1 MLTINK
7 TYCISSDDRMTAVI
21 YLNKENG
28 SYNLSVSD
36 IAGETVELR
45 LDEIL
50 ASELFAALDAMRQT
64 DGVGHT
70 TVGKYTVDT
79 CSNGENYE
87 TAIWINPDRM
97 AIPTVY
103 PNRLAAEQEHKL
115 WCVMAAA
122 APTQVWD
129 TATNTYLTL

>member
-7 TYCISSDDRMTAVI
+7 TYCISSDDKMAAVI

-50 ASELFAALDAMRQT
+50 ASELFTALKEL
-64 DGVGHT
+64 GNFV
-70 TVGKYTVDT
+70 
-79 CSNGENYE
+79 
-87 TAIWINPDRM
+87 
-97 AIPTVY
+97 
-103 PNRLAAEQEHKL
+103 
-115 WCVMAAA
+115 
-122 APTQVWD
+122 
-129 TATNTYLTL
+129 

>member
-7 TYCISSDDRMTAVI
+7 TYCIRSDDKMTTVI

-50 ASELFAALDAMRQT
+50 ASELFTALKELGNFM
-64 DGVGHT
+64 
-70 TVGKYTVDT
+70 
-79 CSNGENYE
+79 
-87 TAIWINPDRM
+87 
-97 AIPTVY
+97 
-103 PNRLAAEQEHKL
+103 
-115 WCVMAAA
+115 
-122 APTQVWD
+122 
-129 TATNTYLTL
+129 